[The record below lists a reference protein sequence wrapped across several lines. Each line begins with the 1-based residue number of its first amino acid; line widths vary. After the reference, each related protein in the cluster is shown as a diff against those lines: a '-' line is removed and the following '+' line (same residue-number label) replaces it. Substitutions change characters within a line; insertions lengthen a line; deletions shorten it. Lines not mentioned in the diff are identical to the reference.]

1 MVVFSRRNGHDQQ
14 QSVMLRHRGHLSDA
28 VHRAQDI
35 IDGGFTRLRL
45 TDVAAKIGTNERSA
59 VSSRR

>member
-1 MVVFSRRNGHDQQ
+1 MVFSRRNGHDQQ

-35 IDGGFTRLRL
+35 IDGGFTQRLRL